1 MPFAADRPGWIF
13 LMKALFETP
22 RLRMHALAAS
32 DQALFCELFT
42 DKETMRF
49 VGRPLEPVRAAASF
63 RTALR
68 SHIDQV
74 TYRDV
79 GNADLVGNID
89 RPTYR
94 EVGNA
99 VGNTDRPRTEVF
111 LRVVHKSLGQDIGLC
126 SIQNVDL
133 SQRRAELGTIL
144 KPALQAQGLGKE
156 ALSALVGYAFGLF
169 PIDEAWVQYEER
181 HTAAERLVI
190 STGFKVRAREDAG
203 PGCSKRIGSTFRQD
217 WSPKIV
223 ANL

>member
-1 MPFAADRPGWIF
+1 MLFAADRLGWIS
-13 LMKALFETP
+13 LMKALLETP
-22 RLRMHALAAS
+22 RLRMYALAAS
-32 DQALFCELFT
+32 DEALFCELFT
-42 DKETMRF
+42 DMETMRF
-49 VGRPLEPVRAAASF
+49 VGRPLAPVRAAASF

-68 SHIDQV
+68 SHT
-74 TYRDV
+74 TYREV

-99 VGNTDRPRTEVF
+99 DLVGNIDRPRTEVF
-111 LRVVHKSLGQDIGLC
+111 LRVVHKSSGQDIGLC

-133 SQRRAELGTIL
+133 SQRRAELGMML

-156 ALSALVGYAFGLF
+156 ALSALVSYAFGLF
-169 PIDEAWVQYEER
+169 PIDETWVQYEGR

-190 STGFKVRAREDAG
+190 STGFRVRAREDAD
-203 PGCSKRIGSTFRQD
+203 PGCSKRIGSAFRQD